1 LKRHTDT
8 GSSQARSRVYLGTC
22 RARVGTK
29 LKTKPCPNPVKYH
42 GLWCQTHYFEYKAQ
56 VVAGEATWDDFERG
70 RKRAKTLE
78 SSPTSKSRAVAS
90 EPLYSKDSEAGFEPS
105 GSPET
110 PAMPPLAHLLATA
123 TKERF
128 FPKSVR
134 DRVTRYPDD
143 PGGGLLWCSCG
154 NSTVAFE
161 AWCMDGHLSRPM
173 VAL

>member
-1 LKRHTDT
+1 MT
-8 GSSQARSRVYLGTC
+8 VYLGNC
-22 RARVGTK
+22 RAK
-29 LKTKPCPNPVKYH
+29 IKKTTFSSPCPNPVKYH
-42 GLWCQTHYFEYKAQ
+42 GLWCQSHYYKFKAQ
-56 VVAGEATWDDFERG
+56 VQSGETTWEALEKG
-70 RKRAKTLE
+70 RKRAKTLGGI
-78 SSPTSKSRAVAS
+78 PTSKSRAVAS

-105 GSPET
+105 GSPEA

-161 AWCMDGHLSRPM
+161 AWCVDGHLSRPM